1 MSPQTEKPVSK
12 REKISKANSTVF
24 VAVAL
29 AAVIAMF
36 CIISIKF
43 LWTRRGYNA
52 RVISAKSQARD
63 QLETNNKNLD
73 TLLEQ
78 FEALDKSAT
87 TNSKT
92 ILHALPPVYDYPALA
107 TYMESLAQQS
117 GVTLPGSVGQDI
129 SAGAVSSSIVSSPLE
144 IPLNIEVNG
153 SYDSVVQF
161 IKNTEFSIRPIHITG
176 IEYTGTNDQIKAVIT
191 ANTYYQP
198 ARDLGVGKKEIQ

>member
-161 IKNTEFSIRPIHITG
+161 IKNTEFSIRPIHITW